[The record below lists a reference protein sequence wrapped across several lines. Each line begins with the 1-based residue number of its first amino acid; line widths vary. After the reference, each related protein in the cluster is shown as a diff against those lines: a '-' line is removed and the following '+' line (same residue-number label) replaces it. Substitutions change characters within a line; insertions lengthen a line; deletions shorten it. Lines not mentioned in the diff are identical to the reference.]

1 MYHHISSDEHAE
13 DILNGRNVQEI
24 SFFIIPLPEI
34 LLEELEEALKEERL
48 ERGIVLFISHST
60 WSMGRHPDTF
70 IKNFLDVQLYAY

>member
-1 MYHHISSDEHAE
+1 MEGMSRKY
-13 DILNGRNVQEI
+13 LFLQYRCR
-24 SFFIIPLPEI
+24 EI

-60 WSMGRHPDTF
+60 WSQGRDTGTF

>member
-1 MYHHISSDEHAE
+1 MQKISLMEGMSRKY
-13 DILNGRNVQEI
+13 LFLKYRCR
-24 SFFIIPLPEI
+24 EI

-48 ERGIVLFISHST
+48 ARGIVLFISHST

>member
-1 MYHHISSDEHAE
+1 MYHQISSDEHAE

-24 SFFIIPLPEI
+24 SFFTIPFREI

-60 WSMGRHPDTF
+60 WSKGRDTGTF